1 MPLCRF
7 FVVSSSASSASAPP
21 SAASFFTTSVGN
33 VLAGLPRTAMS
44 TYDATSSAIV
54 PTAAPRKPAPI
65 LMRWL
70 YPFGRPSTVAVTATT
85 RTEREEMLF
94 RRFAL
99 CLVVASIVTPARA
112 SADLPVLQS
121 GTYREV
127 DPRNGTLVRGPLA
140 NTLVIVR
147 TGSGALRFSVTAFRP
162 RGAAEGDA
170 ANTLPTV
177 VLGALPA
184 GRHRVA

>member
-1 MPLCRF
+1 
-7 FVVSSSASSASAPP
+7 
-21 SAASFFTTSVGN
+21 
-33 VLAGLPRTAMS
+33 
-44 TYDATSSAIV
+44 
-54 PTAAPRKPAPI
+54 
-65 LMRWL
+65 
-70 YPFGRPSTVAVTATT
+70 
-85 RTEREEMLF
+85 MLF

-184 GRHRVA
+184 GRHRVAWSRTANPARDELACTLVFTADRPETITVRQDRRTCFLGYGVTANGRYRRTSPTGTLAQPFFHE